1 MFFNWNYFRYYLY
14 SCGIISTGDS
24 WLSLVSLSHT
34 PLKMVLSSLFF
45 LDLKGKILIS
55 RDYRGDISP
64 KYAEE
69 FTDLLSER
77 EIEMEMGE
85 NSEGQVMNGTG
96 SVSNI
101 QPPIFHKD
109 GISYCYIKH
118 NNLYCKISSTLN
130 WLYLLLF
137 VVLALTRRNSNV
149 IAILQFLHRLI
160 QVKREDY
167 NSFNGSRYSR
177 NIFMN

>member
-1 MFFNWNYFRYYLY
+1 MLINEYF
-14 SCGIISTGDS
+14 
-24 WLSLVSLSHT
+24 SLLFSLSPNTHT
-34 PLKMVLSSLFF
+34 YVLWCLVPCQLETLLLPGPLAMVLSSLFF

-69 FTDLLSER
+69 FIDLLSER
-77 EIEMEMGE
+77 EIAMEMGE
-85 NSEGQVMNGTG
+85 NCEGQAMNGTG

-118 NNLYCKISSTLN
+118 NNLYRKIKCKLRG
-130 WLYLLLF
+130 L
-137 VVLALTRRNSNV
+137 
-149 IAILQFLHRLI
+149 
-160 QVKREDY
+160 
-167 NSFNGSRYSR
+167 
-177 NIFMN
+177 

>member
-1 MFFNWNYFRYYLY
+1 
-14 SCGIISTGDS
+14 
-24 WLSLVSLSHT
+24 
-34 PLKMVLSSLFF
+34 MVLSSLFF

-69 FTDLLSER
+69 FIGLLSER
-77 EIEMEMGE
+77 DIAMETDE
-85 NSEGQVMNGTG
+85 NCEGQAMNGTG

-118 NNLYCKISSTLN
+118 NNLYCKKN
-130 WLYLLLF
+130 NE
-137 VVLALTRRNSNV
+137 V
-149 IAILQFLHRLI
+149 
-160 QVKREDY
+160 
-167 NSFNGSRYSR
+167 
-177 NIFMN
+177 